1 MRLWTVYEPRN
12 PASAVERADKTI
24 FVKDGFSWPGL
35 LFALPWLLIHRLWL
49 GTLIYLLITAAGALA
64 GTFLPLTEDAG
75 FVLGLLGSLYVGFE
89 GNDLRRRKLAGQ
101 GFVQA
106 GSVIA
111 DDRTEAEHIFFTER
125 GAPDVAAAP
134 PKPPRAPATA
144 MNHGVNHGAN
154 NDVLG
159 LFPRPE
165 GPR

>member
-1 MRLWTVYEPRN
+1 MRLWTVHEPRN

-35 LFALPWLLIHRLWL
+35 LFSLPWLLIQRLWL
-49 GTLIYLLITAAGALA
+49 GTLIYLVISIAAVLA
-64 GTFLPLTEDAG
+64 GIFLPLTEGAG
-75 FVLGLLGSLYVGFE
+75 FVLAVLGNVYVALE
-89 GNDLRRRKLAGQ
+89 GNDLRRRKLARR

-106 GSVIA
+106 GSVVA
-111 DDRTEAEHIFFTER
+111 KTRAEAEHIFFSER
-125 GAPDVAAAP
+125 GAPDVAPVP
-134 PKPPRAPATA
+134 PKPSRPPASA
-144 MNHGVNHGAN
+144 ASHGES

>member
-1 MRLWTVYEPRN
+1 MRLWTVHEPRN

-35 LFALPWLLIHRLWL
+35 LFSLPWLLIQRLWL
-49 GTLIYLLITAAGALA
+49 GTLIYLVVTVAGALA

-75 FVLGLLGSLYVGFE
+75 FVLAVLGNVYVALE
-89 GNDLRRRKLAGQ
+89 GNDLRRRKLARQ

-106 GSVIA
+106 GSVVA
-111 DDRTEAEHIFFTER
+111 KSRTEAEHIFFSER
-125 GAPDVAAAP
+125 GAPDVALVP
-134 PKPPRAPATA
+134 PKPPRAPPGTA
-144 MNHGVNHGAN
+144 SHGAS